1 MAFRN
6 PADNWTVAGRNIL
19 SAHNLAALRECLE
32 QGPVIVEH
40 RYYYGGRSPDRLI
53 FEDFEDLEAYLRG
66 RSRPGDA
73 FWIWDYSSLC
83 RDDNFLAMG
92 KRPDADGCVPEKG
105 AY

>member
-6 PADNWTVAGRNIL
+6 SADHWTRSGRNIL
-19 SAHNLAALRECLE
+19 ALGNLAILRERLE
-32 QGPVIVEH
+32 HSPVIVEH

-53 FEDFEDLEAYLRG
+53 FDDFEDLENYLKTQA
-66 RSRPGDA
+66 RPGDS

-83 RDDNFLAMG
+83 RDDNVLVMG
-92 KRPDADGCVPEKG
+92 KKPDIDGSVPETG